1 MACHNLC
8 SPVGTMASAHVCTAT
23 RSFFTLESD
32 SINIPHWKDIIVRQD
47 GGKFYKD
54 GYLRVS
60 DKPGLGIELN
70 EDVCKKHLSKG
81 SSFFK

>member
-1 MACHNLC
+1 MDRRSVLKMRGTLSAIAVL
-8 SPVGTMASAHVCTAT
+8 SP
-23 RSFFTLESD
+23 D
-32 SINIPHWKDIIVRQD
+32 
-47 GGKFYKD
+47 KD